1 MIKNNEISE
10 RIAYIIDN
18 QYNGNK
24 KKFSESINFSPQVIS
39 NIVSGRKSKP
49 SFDVIKAILSTN
61 DNINAEWLINGKE
74 PMLKNQ
80 FPKTKIEK
88 QVEDTK
94 KLINK
99 RFIDVIK
106 FIISENPKI
115 KKSEIAESLNIG
127 SSTLSEI
134 LKQRMNVSVDILSL
148 LSIHY
153 NLSLEWLVNGSGEML
168 KNQKAKAP
176 RVISENH
183 TPQVITIDKY
193 NEDNIVMV
201 AESAHAGYLHGFGD
215 PEFIGEL
222 PTYSLPNL
230 RNGIFRMFQ
239 VAGFS
244 MLPTLHHHSVV
255 AGQFIEN
262 WQNDIKD
269 NRVYVLVTKD
279 HGIVVK
285 RCLNRF
291 EKYGNLYCK
300 SDNRKE
306 FPSFQLEKKDISEIW
321 EVKMAL
327 LYDLSDPAEL
337 HDKVNDLESELLM
350 IKNHLNIGQNYLQVA
365 EKGEPYTTNKPKQ
378 LQNK

>member
-1 MIKNNEISE
+1 MMIKNNEISE
-10 RIAYIIDN
+10 RISYLIDN

-24 KKFSESINFSPQVIS
+24 KKFSESINFSPQVVS
-39 NIVSGRKSKP
+39 NIVSGRRSKP

-74 PMLKNQ
+74 PMLKYP
-80 FPKTKIEK
+80 FPKSKMEK
-88 QVEDTK
+88 ETAGTK
-94 KLINK
+94 KLISK
-99 RFIDVIK
+99 RFIECIK

-115 KKSEIAESLNIG
+115 KKSEIATSLNIG
-127 SSTLSEI
+127 GSTLSEI
-134 LKQRMNVSVDILSL
+134 LKQRMNVSVEVLSL
-148 LSIHY
+148 LSTRY
-153 NLSLEWLVNGSGEML
+153 NFSLEWLVNGSGEKL
-168 KNQKAKAP
+168 KDQKIP
-176 RVISENH
+176 EPISENH

-222 PTYSLPNL
+222 PAYSLPNL

-244 MLPTLHHHSVV
+244 MLPTLHHHSIVV
-255 AGQFIEN
+255 GQFIEN
-262 WQNDIKD
+262 WEDDIKD

-306 FPSFQLEKKDISEIW
+306 FPSFQLETKDISEIW

-327 LYDLSDPAEL
+327 LHDLSDPAEL

-350 IKNHLNIGQNYLQVA
+350 IKNHLNIGQNYLKVA
-365 EKGEPYTTNKPKQ
+365 ERGALYTVSKDK
-378 LQNK
+378 

>member
-1 MIKNNEISE
+1 MMIKDSEISE
-10 RIAYIIDN
+10 RISYIIDN
-18 QYNGNK
+18 HYNGNK
-24 KKFSESINFSPQVIS
+24 KKFSESISFSPQVVS

-61 DNINAEWLINGKE
+61 DNINAEWLISGKE
-74 PMLKNQ
+74 PMLKDP
-80 FPKTKIEK
+80 FPKTKMEK
-88 QVEDTK
+88 ETAGTK
-94 KLINK
+94 KLISK
-99 RFIDVIK
+99 RFIECIR
-106 FIISENPKI
+106 FIISKNPKT
-115 KKSEIAESLNIG
+115 KKSEIAKSLNIG
-127 SSTLSEI
+127 GSTLSEI
-134 LKQRMNVSVDILSL
+134 LKQRMHVSVEILAL

-153 NLSLEWLVNGSGEML
+153 NFSLEWLVNGSGNML
-168 KNQKAKAP
+168 KNQQEEP
-176 RVISENH
+176 TITENR
-183 TPQVITIDKY
+183 TPQVVTINKY

-201 AESAHAGYLHGFGD
+201 AESAHAGYLDGFGN

-255 AGQFIEN
+255 VGQFVEN
-262 WQNDIKD
+262 WQDDIKD
-269 NRVYVLVTKD
+269 NRIYILVTKD

-285 RCLNRF
+285 RCLNRL

-306 FPSFQLEKKDISEIW
+306 YPSFQLETKDIAEIW
-321 EVKMAL
+321 EVKTAL
-327 LYDLSDPAEL
+327 LHDLSDPAEL

-350 IKNHLNIGQNYLQVA
+350 IKNHLNIGQNQLQVA
-365 EKGEPYTTNKPKQ
+365 EINTSYASNKGK
-378 LQNK
+378 

>member
-1 MIKNNEISE
+1 M
-10 RIAYIIDN
+10 
-18 QYNGNK
+18 
-24 KKFSESINFSPQVIS
+24 
-39 NIVSGRKSKP
+39 
-49 SFDVIKAILSTN
+49 
-61 DNINAEWLINGKE
+61 
-74 PMLKNQ
+74 
-80 FPKTKIEK
+80 
-88 QVEDTK
+88 K
-94 KLINK
+94 KLQMIMKKLVNQ
-99 RFIDVIK
+99 RFIDAVK
-106 FIISENPKI
+106 FIISEKPKT
-115 KKSEIAESLNIG
+115 KKSEIAKIIKIG
-127 SSTLSEI
+127 NSTFSEI
-134 LKQRMNVSVDILSL
+134 LKKRMNVSIEVLSL

-153 NLSLEWLVNGSGEML
+153 NFSLEWLINGFGEML
-168 KNQKAKAP
+168 KDQKPKKTIPAP
-176 RVISENH
+176 ENH

-244 MLPTLHHHSVV
+244 MLPTLHHHSTVV
-255 AGQFIEN
+255 GQFIEN
-262 WQNDIKD
+262 WEDDIKD

-306 FPSFQLEKKDISEIW
+306 FPSFQLEAKDISEIW

-350 IKNHLNIGQNYLQVA
+350 IKNHLNIGQNYLEVA
-365 EKGEPYTTNKPKQ
+365 ESDTSYTSVKGK
-378 LQNK
+378 